1 MNSRSDPFQRLT
13 HALLAALGWYRKDR
27 AGGVGM
33 MGGLRMRRRNT
44 LCQIVAGCLAF
55 CLSHTVGFAQINHLD
70 ALREWLRNTEEAA
83 QYVEKGDYIRAE
95 QRLNLAI
102 KEVRPYFP
110 DTQRVM
116 ARSYCELARV
126 LYHQKRYAE
135 AEPLVQWSLT
145 IREADKKASP
155 GAVFQCVYTL
165 GLIKSAQKKYGEAEQ
180 LFKRSLALQEKNL
193 GNDHV
198 NSAMIMNQLA
208 LVYIE
213 QARLSEAEA
222 LYLKSIAIHERRA
235 PNENLELADTAE
247 QYAELLKRM
256 KRPDDA
262 QRWRARAL
270 AIRDNVATRAA
281 KAQADR
287 VEKEFRGF
295 K

>member
-1 MNSRSDPFQRLT
+1 MKKRIQSTRDCAVVL
-13 HALLAALGWYRKDR
+13 ALCLICGAA
-27 AGGVGM
+27 
-33 MGGLRMRRRNT
+33 
-44 LCQIVAGCLAF
+44 
-55 CLSHTVGFAQINHLD
+55 FAQGVHLD

-83 QYVEKGDYIRAE
+83 HYVEKGDYIKAE

-135 AEPLVQWSLT
+135 AEPLVRWALT
-145 IREADKKASP
+145 IRESEKNANA
-155 GAVFQCVYTL
+155 GAIFQCVYTL
-165 GLIKSAQKKYGEAEQ
+165 GLIQSAQKHHDEAES
-180 LFKRSLALQEKNL
+180 LLKRSLALQEKNL
-193 GNDHV
+193 GQDHV
-198 NSAMIMNQLA
+198 NSAVIVNQLA

-213 QARLSEAEA
+213 QAKYSDAEA
-222 LYLKSIAIHERRA
+222 LYLRSIAIHERKA
-235 PNENLELADTAE
+235 PKENLELADTAE

-262 QRWRARAL
+262 GRWRARAL
-270 AIRDNVATRAA
+270 AIRDSVATREA
-281 KAQADR
+281 KARADQ
-287 VEKEFRGF
+287 VEKDFRGF